1 MSSKLVQKSLRQAA
15 APTSNNSSRNISR
28 KRNTNPATN
37 RSTVKLS
44 KEEMVQEHIE
54 SMLRLDNLVQ
64 RNTSSTAQ
72 KSFDRHSSNLK
83 QQQKQK
89 QSSKRNT
96 VAVSNSRSTSSSFA
110 KLPQEKRFC
119 KEREKRKREEG
130 YFRDLAKALKKAKKG
145 KKK

>member
-64 RNTSSTAQ
+64 RNASSTAQ

-83 QQQKQK
+83 QQQKQ
-89 QSSKRNT
+89 SSKRNA

-110 KLPQEKRFC
+110 KLPHEKRVD